1 MTNSLSLHVV
11 QLLMEHKAEVSGL
24 WQVLG
29 SQSINLAPE
38 APLPELHPE
47 YGVK

>member
-29 SQSINLAPE
+29 SKVLAPE